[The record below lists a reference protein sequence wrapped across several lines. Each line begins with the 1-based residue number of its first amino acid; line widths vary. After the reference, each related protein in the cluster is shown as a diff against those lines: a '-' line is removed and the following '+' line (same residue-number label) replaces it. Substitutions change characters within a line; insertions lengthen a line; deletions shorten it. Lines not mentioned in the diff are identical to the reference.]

1 MWRKIKKNIKKIK
14 LSSQKRK
21 QFLEHKSLHLF
32 HLHLKSLALSELLGS
47 FPVSKI
53 VSSAWKVKSGRLCVL
68 LTAVFFLQKSEIAE
82 NSFAEVVCQ
91 LINKFEGFSK
101 IKYNKV

>member
-1 MWRKIKKNIKKIK
+1 M
-14 LSSQKRK
+14 
-21 QFLEHKSLHLF
+21 
-32 HLHLKSLALSELLGS
+32 
-47 FPVSKI
+47 
-53 VSSAWKVKSGRLCVL
+53 L

-101 IKYNKV
+101 IKFNKVYLLEISRCLKVLEVEDVIYSSRIIDATNLVSKVLHWLVKANINF